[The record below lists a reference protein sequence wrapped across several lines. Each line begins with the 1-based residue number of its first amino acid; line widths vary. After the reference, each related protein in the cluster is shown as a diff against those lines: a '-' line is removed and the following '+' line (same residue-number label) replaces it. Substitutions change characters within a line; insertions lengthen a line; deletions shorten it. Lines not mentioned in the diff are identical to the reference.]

1 VLNEFPENSE
11 ILKMVSER
19 NLLDAV
25 LGEFQIL
32 PDTDPSCCRLS
43 EIQGRICPVFYYG
56 FVKRRQKIKAA

>member
-1 VLNEFPENSE
+1 MLNEFPENSE

-32 PDTDPSCCRLS
+32 PDPGCHIGQDEFVRAFPADFLGDAG
-43 EIQGRICPVFYYG
+43 EVFGRD
-56 FVKRRQKIKAA
+56 K